1 VAASSKPY
9 AFDAASS
16 RLGDAGGE
24 EVGRVTLGDEVG
36 RVTLGDEVG
45 RMTLGDRS
53 RDEPMAASR
62 RRISSI

>member
-1 VAASSKPY
+1 MAASSKPY

-16 RLGDAGGE
+16 RLGDAG
-24 EVGRVTLGDEVG
+24 GDEVG